1 MTPYPIISRGPD
13 MSRIREL
20 SDEISALV
28 ERVRDAVVTVVVE
41 AVDPLSLIE
50 APVRGVGSGF
60 VVGEGLAITNS
71 HVVGSAS
78 SVRIV
83 YSDGE
88 VGVGRVL
95 ARDPYR
101 DLALFEVDRGG
112 SRYIRM
118 GDSDRVRVGEL
129 VLVIGSPLGIPG
141 PSVTMG
147 VISGVGRTIVAD
159 EGRVVLEDLLQT
171 DAAINPGNS
180 GGPLV
185 NMSGEAIGVTT
196 AVIPF
201 AQGIGFAIPINH
213 VKRFIAIISKY
224 GRPIRAWIGVF
235 VAPLTPELA
244 RLMGLEGRRGVVV
257 VRIVPGSPAE
267 EAGVRRGDVILR
279 AGGREIATPGDL
291 RKAVEDSIDRG
302 FVELELYRRGYVWS
316 VEVPVLVEEL

>member
-1 MTPYPIISRGPD
+1 V
-13 MSRIREL
+13 SRIREF

-41 AVDPLSLIE
+41 AVDLLSLIE

-71 HVVGSAS
+71 HVVGGAS

-244 RLMGLEGRRGVVV
+244 RMMGLEGRRGVVV

-302 FVELELYRRGYVWS
+302 FVELELYRRGYVWA